1 MVNIKVCTKF
11 DKNQSIAFEMFE
23 IKGKAGLGIKWTDV
37 IGSLNSGPGPVP
49 VLSQR
54 RKGGHMAASPAD
66 SRALLTPRP
75 RS

>member
-1 MVNIKVCTKF
+1 MSNIKVCTKF
-11 DKNQSIAFEMFE
+11 DKNQSIAFETFQ
-23 IKGKAGLGIKWTDV
+23 IKGEAGLGIKRTDV
-37 IGSLNSGPGPVP
+37 IGSLNSGPGPV
-49 VLSQR
+49 LGLRQW